1 MYEIIIYNSIKINK
15 RWFCPIVSSGV
26 EVCNPEAEVCDPGA
40 EVCNPGA
47 EVCNPGAGKNKDFMK
62 NSKSNLS
69 LPKCYLSSNVR
80 NNAF

>member
-26 EVCNPEAEVCDPGA
+26 EVCNPGA